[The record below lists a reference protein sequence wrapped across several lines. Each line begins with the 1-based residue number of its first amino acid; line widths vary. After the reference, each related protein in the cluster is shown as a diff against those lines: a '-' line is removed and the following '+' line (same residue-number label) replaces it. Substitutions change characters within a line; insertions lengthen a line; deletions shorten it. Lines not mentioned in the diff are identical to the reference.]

1 MKDDGKVFGF
11 QGWCLP
17 YCVPG
22 TGKPIEFKIM
32 GMQLRLIEI
41 PIRVTETP
49 IRLVEIPNIKELI
62 REKGYI
68 NGIPI
73 TTVYK
78 GGKCWRFIRK
88 DGKILMVNE
97 DKTLR
102 SPTEE
107 ELRELREIFPGEKF
121 EGGEPPEELKTSR
134 EISPEEEF
142 EEDKQREGLIEEILK
157 EFFGEEVEKGII

>member
-1 MKDDGKVFGF
+1 VRRREFLRRILLFSVVAALGLAALSEAGEPPKATLYGLEPKIVGI
-11 QGWCLP
+11 P
-17 YCVPG
+17 V
-22 TGKPIEFKIM
+22 KIEIIEFKIM

-121 EGGEPPEELKTSR
+121 EGGEPPEEVGR
-134 EISPEEEF
+134 N
-142 EEDKQREGLIEEILK
+142 RG
-157 EFFGEEVEKGII
+157 G